1 MAPTDTPIRNRLN
14 RIGGNG
20 KAQIPS
26 TGLKKLGEFG
36 GYPEKDNTEP
46 SLQREEGVETMHPG
60 RIQKG
65 QKNPWHRVSVIAR
78 KAKSGYSAW
87 NKGLT
92 KHDHPSIM
100 KYAKSRI
107 GDKNPIWKREDA
119 ELFLLSNGL
128 KTRILYRGSID
139 NPSPKWRRQFS
150 VNQKRS
156 LLKKADYKC
165 RECGEVLTY
174 DTCEADHIIPVA
186 LGGRTIIANGQALCH
201 KCHLAKTR
209 QDKKRIRQDIVR
221 TLQKCKEGL
230 RNVALATI

>member
-65 QKNPWHRVSVIAR
+65 QKNPWHRASVVAR
-78 KAKSGYSAW
+78 QAKNGYSAW

-100 KYAKSRI
+100 KYSVDRL
-107 GDKNPIWKREDA
+107 GENNPIWKREDA
-119 ELFLLSNGL
+119 REFIYNNGL
-128 KTRILYRGSID
+128 RTREIYRGSID
-139 NPSPKWRRQFS
+139 NPSPRWRRQFS
-150 VNQKRS
+150 VNQKKS
-156 LLKKADYKC
+156 ILKRAGYKC
-165 RECGEVLTY
+165 EDCGTELVY
-174 DTCEADHIIPVA
+174 ATCEADHEIPVA
-186 LGGRTIIANGQALCH
+186 LGGKTVIANGKAKCH
-201 KCHLAKTR
+201 KCHLVKTR

-221 TLQKCKEGL
+221 PSQRCEEAS
-230 RNVALATI
+230 RNVMLATI